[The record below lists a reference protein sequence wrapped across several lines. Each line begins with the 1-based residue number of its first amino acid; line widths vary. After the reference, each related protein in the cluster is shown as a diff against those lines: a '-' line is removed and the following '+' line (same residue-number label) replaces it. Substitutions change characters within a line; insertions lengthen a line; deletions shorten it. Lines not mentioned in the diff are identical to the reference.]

1 MQASS
6 QRRMEERLA
15 VFARGALSLF
25 GCTEESASASA
36 EDLDLLTSIS
46 PDMGLGYRA
55 RLDSSPV
62 RTRRVPGPLLHAAA
76 SDAVQM
82 GC

>member
-6 QRRMEERLA
+6 QRRMEERKA
-15 VFARGALSLF
+15 VFARAAVSLF

-55 RLDSSPV
+55 RSESSPV
-62 RTRRVPGPLLHAAA
+62 RTWRVPRPLLGPPLR
-76 SDAVQM
+76 DAVQI